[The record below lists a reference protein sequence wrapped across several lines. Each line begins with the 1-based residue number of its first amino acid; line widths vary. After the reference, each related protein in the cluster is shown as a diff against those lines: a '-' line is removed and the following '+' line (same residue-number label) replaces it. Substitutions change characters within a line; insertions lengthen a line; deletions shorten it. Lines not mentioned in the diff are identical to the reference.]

1 MDSSKVMVTL
11 SDGTAITLDD
21 YARVFSSAAADS
33 PKIEGMELSLYRTRM
48 ETERLARSM
57 HQPATQTTSD
67 TTNLTASDHDASDVQ
82 GTQADPAVTVTQ
94 SPDGVV
100 LVNVPNGM
108 PTATNPTTGD
118 GDTHDAITR
127 QPSERHAGDRHD
139 DDDIDL
145 DVDIPTP
152 QATRRGRRICAPSRK
167 GTTGDGM
174 RRATTS
180 FVFSPS
186 DTEIPESGPFEY
198 MPPESYEEASAS
210 VPVTLPVIGESA
222 GFVSEMS
229 VLASR
234 KAVRRPRRRH

>member
-1 MDSSKVMVTL
+1 MDGSKVMVTL
-11 SDGTAITLDD
+11 SDGTAIAIDD
-21 YARVFSSAAADS
+21 YSRVFSSAAADS

-57 HQPATQTTSD
+57 HQPATQTTSG
-67 TTNLTASDHDASDVQ
+67 TTSLTASDHDASDAQ
-82 GTQADPAVTVTQ
+82 GTQTEPAVTVTQ

-100 LVNVPNGM
+100 LVNVPSGM
-108 PTATNPTTGD
+108 PTVTNPATGD
-118 GDTHDAITR
+118 GDRHDTITR
-127 QPSERHAGDRHD
+127 QPSECHVGDRHD
-139 DDDIDL
+139 DGDIDL

-152 QATRRGRRICAPSRK
+152 QAIRRGRRICVPSRK
-167 GTTGDGM
+167 GMTGDDT
-174 RRATTS
+174 RRAATS

-186 DTEIPESGPFEY
+186 DTEIPASSPFEY

-229 VLASR
+229 VLESR
-234 KAVRRPRRRH
+234 KAGRRSKRRR

>member
-1 MDSSKVMVTL
+1 MDGSKVMVTL
-11 SDGTAITLDD
+11 SDGTAIALDD
-21 YARVFSSAAADS
+21 YSRIFSSAAADS

-57 HQPATQTTSD
+57 HQSATQTTSG
-67 TTNLTASDHDASDVQ
+67 TTSLTSSDHDASDVQ

-100 LVNVPNGM
+100 LVNVPGGM
-108 PTATNPTTGD
+108 PTATNSATGD
-118 GDTHDAITR
+118 GNTHDAITW
-127 QPSERHAGDRHD
+127 QPPERSTADRHD
-139 DDDIDL
+139 DIDIDL

-152 QATRRGRRICAPSRK
+152 QAARRGRWICAPSRK
-167 GTTGDGM
+167 GTTGDST

-186 DTEIPESGPFEY
+186 DTEIPESGSFEY
-198 MPPESYEEASAS
+198 MPPESYEEASVS

-234 KAVRRPRRRH
+234 KAGWRPKRRH